1 MDNGFLPK
9 AGGFRKLKAY
19 VLAEA
24 IFDLTAVFVRRF
36 VPSKSRTCDQM
47 EQAARSGKQNIAE
60 GSMASATS
68 KETEIKLTNVAKAS
82 LEELKVDYDDYLR
95 RNNLPLWEA
104 DYERQMKLK
113 EYLRDLLGTCAGA
126 ITYALL
132 YLGKTFLK
140 GVIVSG
146 LTADAALIATAAK
159 LPATTFNMAV
169 AIVVAPILAKAIRK
183 ALEQNHIS
191 LN

>member
-104 DYERQMKLK
+104 DYERQVKLK
-113 EYLRDLLGTCAGA
+113 EYLRSEDFLNNPLRYAETMDAEMFCNMCITLICQDQALLG
-126 ITYALL
+126 
-132 YLGKTFLK
+132 
-140 GVIVSG
+140 
-146 LTADAALIATAAK
+146 K
-159 LPATTFNMAV
+159 L
-169 AIVVAPILAKAIRK
+169 ILAQQKQFEENGGIRELMSRVRREK
-183 ALEQNHIS
+183 FKK
-191 LN
+191 